1 MEGLRVVVAPG
12 EELREPPDPLTLAEN
27 LVVAGLKAHPAENRT
42 ALGLGL
48 GLAVRVGVGS

>member
-1 MEGLRVVVAPG
+1 MNRLT
-12 EELREPPDPLTLAEN
+12 PLTLAEN

-48 GLAVRVGVGS
+48 GLAVGVGVGVWGVGLELELG